1 MSLHGILIKDD
12 SHKKAWKIH
21 SAITMPDTTVILGY
35 WLFLFPKLGKR
46 IPMMKMKTL
55 QEVVLEE
62 IKPKYF
68 LEEQSYSLSWETY
81 SWPQGLISS
90 PKENHERE
98 HVRRAVLHST
108 PWGSGLALGL
118 IWRCQVGWW
127 GWGSCRRQRHWKT
140 GTPQPEEKAVSSS
153 TVSLSDWAW
162 QLPGV
167 R

>member
-68 LEEQSYSLSWETY
+68 LEEQSYSLSQETY
-81 SWPQGLISS
+81 S
-90 PKENHERE
+90 
-98 HVRRAVLHST
+98 
-108 PWGSGLALGL
+108 
-118 IWRCQVGWW
+118 
-127 GWGSCRRQRHWKT
+127 
-140 GTPQPEEKAVSSS
+140 
-153 TVSLSDWAW
+153 
-162 QLPGV
+162 
-167 R
+167 